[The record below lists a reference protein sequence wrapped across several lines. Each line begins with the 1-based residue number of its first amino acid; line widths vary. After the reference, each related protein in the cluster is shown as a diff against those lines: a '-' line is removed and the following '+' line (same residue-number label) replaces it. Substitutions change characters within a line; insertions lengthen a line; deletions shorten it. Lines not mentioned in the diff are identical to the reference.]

1 MQVVEHPSQ
10 MKPPET
16 LPPPAPPDDSGEGRN
31 LWPELLNY
39 LFILRKHLL
48 LFLGVL
54 VVVTAV
60 VSVLGMR
67 QQKVYR
73 AKSTVLVAFNAPKV
87 LKEGDDIYQM
97 SHRVWEYQRYF
108 ETQPAVIESRE
119 VLQEVVAALALDS
132 DEDFLGVAD
141 MDAGAEKA
149 QAILNKDAVSILRS
163 RIDVEPMQ
171 ESLALAIL
179 VRDTNDERAAEIAN
193 AVATAYIGY
202 YKNQRSSAM
211 TAASTWLKGRVTEL
225 RTEVGGAEDSLMSFQ
240 REHDFLATS
249 VEDTINLS
257 NDRIMRVNEAH
268 TLAELEYLDLKARW
282 DRAVTM
288 ETEGNT
294 EAIPEV
300 LANQTIQEL
309 KSQLFDV
316 SAERSGI
323 RARYGEKMS
332 PVRQVDSRHA
342 EIERSIE
349 LETRR
354 VLDGMESELLAKQ
367 RVLAQLTE
375 QLEQERALAMDL
387 KEREM
392 EFHRLERDLSQT
404 EALYK
409 QTRDRSLEAELA
421 GMLEQSNISVL
432 DRATRPKRPF
442 EPKLRRVLFMAV
454 VLGLSA
460 ALIAIFIA
468 DRLDAVIRHHE
479 QLEGEF
485 KLPTIGI
492 QPKFEGREEEIKE
505 GLEDSPLVVAREP
518 RGTVAESCR
527 TIRTNLMFMTPG
539 QSLRTMVVSSAGPSE
554 GKTTLAA
561 NLAYTMASSGN
572 RVLLVDTDMRRPR
585 VHKTFGMNKQQGL
598 AAALIGEIPVD
609 EAIRPS
615 GYANLDLLPLGNV
628 PPNPAELLDS
638 SSFGQLVEVLT
649 SRYDRVIFD
658 SPPVMAVT
666 DTSILAQY
674 ADGLLLVVRQ
684 NKTNRHVL
692 RQAIRTLQTVNARI
706 LGFVLND
713 VDLDAARRGYY
724 MYRYRYQYPYYYY
737 TYRYQSQY
745 HDDDEDTQDGGRPEP
760 A

>member
-10 MKPPET
+10 MRPPET
-16 LPPPAPPDDSGEGRN
+16 PPTPTPPDDSGEGRN

-39 LFILRKHLL
+39 LFILRKHVF

-54 VVVTAV
+54 VVVTVV

-119 VLQEVVAALALDS
+119 VLQEVVAALSLDA
-132 DEDFLGVAD
+132 DEDFLGVAG
-141 MDAGAEKA
+141 MEPGAEKA
-149 QAILNKDAVSILRS
+149 QAILNKDPVSILRS
-163 RIDVEPMQ
+163 RIDIEPMQ

-179 VRDTNDERAAEIAN
+179 VRDTDDERAAQIAN
-193 AVATAYIGY
+193 GVASAYIGY

-211 TAASTWLKGRVTEL
+211 DTASIWLKGRVSEL
-225 RTEVGGAEDSLMSFQ
+225 RAEVGTAEDSLMTFQ
-240 REHDFLATS
+240 RDHDFLATT

-257 NDRIMRVNEAH
+257 SDRIMRVNEAH

-282 DRAVTM
+282 DRSETM
-288 ETEGNT
+288 VAQGNT

-300 LANQTIQEL
+300 LANLTIQEL
-309 KSQLFDV
+309 KSHMFDV

-332 PVRQVDSRHA
+332 PVKQVDSRYA

-349 LETRR
+349 LETGR
-354 VLDGMESELLAKQ
+354 VLDGMESELLAKE
-367 RVLAQLTE
+367 RVLGQLAE
-375 QLEQERALAMDL
+375 QLEQERALALDL

-492 QPKFEGREEEIKE
+492 QPKFEGREEEVAE
-505 GLEDSPLVVAREP
+505 GAEDSPLVVAREP

-539 QSLRTMVVSSAGPSE
+539 RSLRTMVISSAGPSE

-598 AAALIGEIPVD
+598 AAALIGEVPID

-615 GYANLDLLPLGNV
+615 GYPNLDLLPLGNV

-649 SRYDRVIFD
+649 SRYDRVLFD

-692 RQAIRTLQTVNARI
+692 RQAIRTLQTVNANI

-745 HDDDEDTQDGGRPEP
+745 QDDDNEEEGDRPEP

>member
-1 MQVVEHPSQ
+1 VQVVEHPNP
-10 MKPPET
+10 MRPPDA
-16 LPPPAPPDDSGEGRN
+16 LPPPSPPDDSGEGRN

-39 LFILRKHLL
+39 LFILRKHVF

-73 AKSTVLVAFNAPKV
+73 AKSTVLVAFNPPKV
-87 LKEGDDIYQM
+87 LKEGNDIYQM

-119 VLQEVVAALALDS
+119 VLQEVVAALSLDA
-132 DEDFLGVAD
+132 DEDFLGVAG
-141 MDAGAEKA
+141 MEPGAEKA
-149 QAILNKDAVSILRS
+149 QAILNKDPVSILRA
-163 RIDVEPMQ
+163 RIDIEPMQ
-171 ESLALAIL
+171 ESLALSIL
-179 VRDTNDERAAEIAN
+179 VRDTNDERAAAIAN
-193 AVATAYIGY
+193 GVATAYIGY
-202 YKNQRSSAM
+202 YRNQRSSAM
-211 TAASTWLKGRVTEL
+211 TTASTWLKGRVTEL
-225 RTEVGGAEDSLMSFQ
+225 RGDVGVAEDSLMTFQ
-240 REHDFLATS
+240 RDHDFLATT

-268 TLAELEYLDLKARW
+268 TMAELEYLDLKARW
-282 DRAVTM
+282 DRSQTM
-288 ETEGNT
+288 DAQGNT

-300 LANQTIQEL
+300 LASQTIQEL

-332 PVRQVDSRHA
+332 PVKQVDSRHA
-342 EIERSIE
+342 EIVRSIE

-354 VLDGMESELLAKQ
+354 LLDGMESELLAKE
-367 RVLAQLTE
+367 RVLAQLSE

-392 EFHRLERDLSQT
+392 EFHGLERDLSQT
-404 EALYK
+404 EALYS

-442 EPKLRRVLFMAV
+442 EPKLRRVLFMAI

-505 GLEDSPLVVAREP
+505 GTEESPLVVAREP

-539 QSLRTMVVSSAGPSE
+539 RSLRTMVISSAGPSE

-598 AAALIGEIPVD
+598 AAALIGEIPID

-638 SSFGQLVEVLT
+638 SSFGQLVEVLA
-649 SRYDRVIFD
+649 SRYDRVLFD

-692 RQAIRTLQTVNARI
+692 RQAIRTLQTVNTNI

-713 VDLDAARRGYY
+713 VDLDAARRGHY

-745 HDDDEDTQDGGRPEP
+745 HDDDNEDEGKRPEP